1 MAEIGISKLQAVQE
15 MMRAAG
21 YGIPSSIP
29 GSADGSDEG
38 NAEAVL
44 DQIIEE
50 GMVEG
55 FEGTVR
61 RGILVQTADIGGS
74 VYKAAVPSGVV
85 GVHCLAPGRFAG
97 RITTRDGFL
106 YATHEGTDTFTAND
120 VFYCDLYDTVDW
132 TDLDPGVRQALL
144 AKAVERFV
152 RHYRYDP
159 NKAQKLSAESTE
171 ASYRVDRPGEGD
183 GTPKRSQFVPMGG
196 RGDTPS

>member
-44 DQIIEE
+44 DQIVEE

-55 FEGTVR
+55 YEGTVR
-61 RGILVQTADIGGS
+61 RGILIETADIGGS

-85 GVHCLAPGRFAG
+85 GVECLAPGRFAG

-132 TDLDPGVRQALL
+132 TDLDPGVKQVLL
-144 AKAVERFV
+144 RKAVERFV

-159 NKAQKLSAESTE
+159 NKNAKLQNEATE
-171 ASYRVDRPGEGD
+171 ADYRVDRVGESD
-183 GTPKRSQFVPMGG
+183 RTPKRAQFVPMRGG
-196 RGDTPS
+196 SDSQT